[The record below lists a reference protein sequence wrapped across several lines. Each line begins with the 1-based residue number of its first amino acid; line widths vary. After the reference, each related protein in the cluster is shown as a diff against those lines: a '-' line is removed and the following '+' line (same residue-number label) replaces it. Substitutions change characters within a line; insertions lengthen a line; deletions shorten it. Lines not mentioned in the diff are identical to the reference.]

1 MVTSMTISISWM
13 NQSTFRVKTNLVTL
27 YPTNHSYLIGYLT
40 ILLNNQW
47 ESSFSPFIHL
57 FIIQIFD
64 CLLCAKHCSSCWGY
78 YSLLTFKIA
87 YSLGEFLVVI
97 YEPLVMESPELFWG
111 LWETRF
117 CMAHIQLKLK
127 KESSKYSW
135 YSPSSIKSS

>member
-1 MVTSMTISISWM
+1 M